1 MSSGGA
7 YGRQGYQSNP
17 SGYGAGGGYGAPT
30 GGGYMAPQYGAGAG
44 YGGGASYSAPTS
56 QGSSYGSDY
65 GAYSSQGPNVSEL

>member
-1 MSSGGA
+1 MSSGGP

-44 YGGGASYSAPTS
+44 YGGSASYSAPTS
-56 QGSSYGSDY
+56 QGDY
-65 GAYSSQGPNVSEL
+65 GAYAAPDLNVSVYF